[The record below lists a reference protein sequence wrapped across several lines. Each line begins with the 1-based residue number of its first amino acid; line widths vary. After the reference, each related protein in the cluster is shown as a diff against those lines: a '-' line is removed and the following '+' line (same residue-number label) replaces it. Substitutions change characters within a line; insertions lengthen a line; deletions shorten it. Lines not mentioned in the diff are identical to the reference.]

1 MLIYHGDLIL
11 LLNSFQNVTHS
22 FKLRKQSCY
31 HHFIILPK
39 IIEQDEQTI
48 LFGVI
53 LEFMQFFKTQTK
65 RGIN

>member
-39 IIEQDEQTI
+39 IIEQDEQNNIIQCHT
-48 LFGVI
+48 
-53 LEFMQFFKTQTK
+53 
-65 RGIN
+65 

>member
-22 FKLRKQSCY
+22 LKLRKQSCY

-48 LFGVI
+48 LFSVI